1 MVGEHRD
8 EADAERVLALL
19 ERQRDLYRRLKDLAA
34 RQRQVVTAQEPER
47 LLEVLAERQ
56 RHVEVLSCVNEEL
69 RPIRD
74 RWPAIHA
81 RMTPGQQERAT
92 ALVKDVQRTL
102 AGILEGDEEDARL
115 LSARMSTIR
124 QEALGLAACSRA
136 NAAYGEAAGAG
147 QAGGLLDQTDAAP

>member
-1 MVGEHRD
+1 MAGNHRD

-56 RHVEVLSCVNEEL
+56 KHVEALAGVNEEL

-74 RWPAIHA
+74 RWPLIHA
-81 RMTPGQQERAT
+81 KMTPGQQERAT
-92 ALVKDVQRTL
+92 ALLQDVQTTL
-102 AGILEGDEEDARL
+102 VGILEGDEQDARL

-136 NAAYGEAAGAG
+136 HAAYGEVANTG
-147 QAGGLLDQTDAAP
+147 QAGGLLDHTDGAA

>member
-1 MVGEHRD
+1 MAGDHRD
-8 EADAERVLALL
+8 EAEAGRVLALL

-34 RQRQVVTAQEPER
+34 RQRQVVTAQEPEQ

-56 RHVEVLSCVNEEL
+56 KYVHALSGVNEEL

-92 ALVKDVQRTL
+92 AVLQDVQRTL
-102 AGILEGDEEDARL
+102 AEILEGDEQDARL

-124 QEALGLAACSRA
+124 QETLGLAACSRA
-136 NAAYGEAAGAG
+136 HAAYGEAASTG
-147 QAGGLLDQTDAAP
+147 QPGGLLDHTDGAV